1 MALQIEEAASAQANA
16 GTALAI
22 DLHRI
27 CSTNELPSDFR
38 LLRTL
43 GVVRGVTV
51 RSRNIGADIG
61 AGFKA
66 LGGGEIKQMT
76 KLCEDSR
83 KEAFERMVEQAMERG
98 ANGVVAVRYDQ
109 NSIMPGITE
118 VIAYGVAVSDGSI
131 PTSGI
136 ADQPEGGMRCGQV
149 CTSNE
154 LPNYTVHHSLGV
166 VNGITVRTRNAAAQ
180 IGAGFKSMVGGEIK
194 TYTTMCE
201 RARKEAYSR
210 MVAEAVER
218 GADGIVAMRYNT
230 SDVQDGVTEVLAF
243 GTAVTSGA
251 LATPLPHGDLA
262 LPTAMVTTAS
272 TLPELGSQLYSLGVV
287 QGITVRSKN
296 VIANFG
302 AGLKSVFGG
311 ESRTWLGLCKDTR
324 LQAMERMLEQARER
338 GAKGVVAMRY
348 DCNQISPDIIE
359 VIAYGTAVSD
369 QPSPQL
375 AASANGQESRPEQ
388 APHRIP
394 GERVS
399 TDLEI
404 AGYAARSSL
413 GLVRGISVRSCNF
426 VRNIGAGWKSI
437 VGGEIRN
444 FSKMCNDAREEACER
459 MMQHASEMGADG
471 IAGMRFE
478 SNTVE
483 PGVIEVVAYGTAVS
497 ERDAAAAPTSTS
509 EGTIAHSMVTTTNE
523 LLGHQMPRSLGLAQ
537 GITVRSRNVFRNIGA
552 SLGAA
557 FVGGERKTWTE
568 LCEAA
573 RKEAFDRLLKNA
585 AELGATGLV
594 ALRYE
599 TEEIAPHITEVF
611 AYATAVA

>member
-1 MALQIEEAASAQANA
+1 MALQVEEPARASAMP
-16 GTALAI
+16 GI
-22 DLHRI
+22 DSHRI
-27 CSTNELPSDFR
+27 CSTNELPADFR
-38 LLRTL
+38 VLRTL
-43 GVVRGVTV
+43 GIVRGITV

-66 LGGGEIKQMT
+66 IAGGEIKQMT
-76 KLCEDSR
+76 KLCEDAR
-83 KEAFERMVEQAMERG
+83 KEAFQRMVEQALDRG
-98 ANGVVAVRYDQ
+98 ANGIVAVRYDQ

-118 VIAYGVAVSDGSI
+118 CIAYGMAVSDGSI
-131 PTSGI
+131 PTTGV
-136 ADQPEGGMRCGQV
+136 AEEPEAGMRHGYV
-149 CTSNE
+149 CTSNV
-154 LPNYTVHHSLGV
+154 LPNFTVHCSLGV
-166 VNGITVRTRNAAAQ
+166 VQGITVRTRNAVAQMGAA
-180 IGAGFKSMVGGEIK
+180 FKSMAGGEIK

-201 RARKEAYSR
+201 RARSEAYSR
-210 MVAEAVER
+210 MAAEAVEL

-243 GTAVTSGA
+243 GTAVRSRELENG
-251 LATPLPHGDLA
+251 LPPWDLA
-262 LPTAMVTTAS
+262 LPRTMVTTAS
-272 TLPELGSQLYSLGVV
+272 TLSELGTQTHSLGIV

-296 VIANFG
+296 MFANIG
-302 AGLKSVFGG
+302 AGLKSTFGG

-324 LQAMERMLEQARER
+324 LQAMQRMLEQAKER

-348 DCNQISPDIIE
+348 DCNQVAPDIIE

-369 QPSPQL
+369 EPP
-375 AASANGQESRPEQ
+375 SRPER
-388 APHRIP
+388 AADRISR
-394 GERVS
+394 ERVS

-404 AGYAARSSL
+404 AGFDATRCL
-413 GLVRGISVRSCNF
+413 GIVRGISVRSCNY
-426 VRNIGAGWKSI
+426 VRNIGASWKSI

-444 FSKMCNDAREEACER
+444 FTSLCNDAREEALER
-459 MMQHASEMGADG
+459 MMQHASELGADG

-478 SNTVE
+478 SNTVQ

-497 ERDAAAAPTSTS
+497 ARDVANAASASAS
-509 EGTIAHSMVTTTNE
+509 EGTISYSMVTTTNE
-523 LLGHQMPRSLGLAQ
+523 LPGHQMPRSLGLAQ
-537 GITVRSRNVFRNIGA
+537 GITVRSRNILRNIGA

-557 FVGGERKTWTE
+557 FVGGERKAWTE

-573 RKEAFDRLLKNA
+573 RKEALDRLLKNA

-599 TEEIAPHITEVF
+599 TEEISPNVTEVF